1 MNKDDKTVAKTHRSV
16 KVVKLEKEAG
26 IGPSKAFP
34 SNLLWQQK
42 AQSQTMLGDAEMAIQ
57 QYCKK
62 KERHHSRKNSR
73 IKNWTQFK

>member
-34 SNLLWQQK
+34 SNLLWQ
-42 AQSQTMLGDAEMAIQ
+42 
-57 QYCKK
+57 
-62 KERHHSRKNSR
+62 
-73 IKNWTQFK
+73 